1 MRPLSIAQ
9 KAAIKD
15 PAARAAIVE
24 IERASRMA
32 DVQTIA
38 AAFTITNPPATP
50 VRTLDATG
58 ATPQQVR
65 DYIATLTADLQ
76 RGGANRST

>member
-9 KAAIKD
+9 KAEIKD
-15 PAARAAIVE
+15 PAARAAITE
-24 IERASRMA
+24 IERASRLN
-32 DVQTIA
+32 DVATIA

-58 ATPQQVR
+58 ATLAQLLSF
-65 DYIATLTADLQ
+65 IATLVADLK
-76 RGGANRST
+76 RGGAFRST